1 MLNRG
6 DLICVEGAGG
16 HSIQYSDYVKAEKKI
31 SDLRTEAVDA
41 PYPFWSEP
49 IFYV

>member
-6 DLICVEGAGG
+6 DLICAESAGG
-16 HSIQYSDYVKAEKKI
+16 HSIQYSGYVEAEIKF